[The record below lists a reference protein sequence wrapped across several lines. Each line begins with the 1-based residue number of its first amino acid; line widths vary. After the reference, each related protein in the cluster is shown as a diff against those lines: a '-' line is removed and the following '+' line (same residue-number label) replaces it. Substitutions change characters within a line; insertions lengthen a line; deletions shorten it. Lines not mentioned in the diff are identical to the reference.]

1 MADALMAQANPQER
15 QTRPEGADDVVGQ
28 AGFARRTRPG
38 RNEDA
43 LRVELA
49 DLVNGNLVVA
59 ADFQGYL
66 HLAQIL
72 DEIVGERIVIVYD
85 QDHVSRESL
94 TQTGENKR
102 RNKERMSKLPQAGT
116 VR

>member
-1 MADALMAQANPQER
+1 
-15 QTRPEGADDVVGQ
+15 
-28 AGFARRTRPG
+28 
-38 RNEDA
+38 
-43 LRVELA
+43 
-49 DLVNGNLVVA
+49 
-59 ADFQGYL
+59 L